1 LYQTNNGVARE
12 IKHDTI
18 ERDDRRITVV
28 NGFVTVRAYDVKV
41 LREIGVA
48 VHNPPLMAV
57 ATTNHPWQYFV
68 SSGDGSCDFD

>member
-12 IKHDTI
+12 IKHDTV
-18 ERDDRRITVV
+18 ERDDRCITGV
-28 NGFVTVRAYDVKV
+28 NGFVSVRAYHVKV
-41 LREIGVA
+41 LREFGVA

-68 SSGDGSCDFD
+68 SSGDTSCDLD